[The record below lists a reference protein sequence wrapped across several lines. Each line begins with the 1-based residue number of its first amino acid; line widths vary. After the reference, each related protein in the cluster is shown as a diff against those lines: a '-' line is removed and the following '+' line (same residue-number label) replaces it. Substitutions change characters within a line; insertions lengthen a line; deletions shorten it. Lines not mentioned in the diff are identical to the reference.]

1 MGDHK
6 NGAIVA
12 PSPDRSEKGVT
23 GDSAKKGR
31 YQAASSNS
39 MG

>member
-6 NGAIVA
+6 KGAIVA

-23 GDSAKKGR
+23 DDSAKKR
-31 YQAASSNS
+31 PLSS
-39 MG
+39 GLV